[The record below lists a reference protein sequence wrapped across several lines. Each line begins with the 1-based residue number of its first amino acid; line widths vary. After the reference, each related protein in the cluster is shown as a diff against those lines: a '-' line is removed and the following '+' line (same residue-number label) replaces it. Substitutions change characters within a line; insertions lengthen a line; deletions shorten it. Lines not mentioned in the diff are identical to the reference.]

1 MEAILGAIITGLL
14 LGMVYGLAAVGL
26 NLIFG
31 VLKIINL
38 SHGAFIA
45 LGMFG
50 AFYLFGYFGLLPF
63 LSTIPVF
70 VVILII
76 GIFLYFLAIRRV
88 MGRQEL
94 STLLV
99 TYSISLIIIGLGTF
113 FFTTNPR
120 SIDIPWESVNIFG
133 VFVPMTRIVALFIA
147 IICAFILYIFLYK
160 TWVGKAVRAVSM
172 NMVAAEYMGV
182 NSHLILSITFGIG
195 IGIASIAGAIIA
207 SIFPFTI
214 LSGGVYELKSF
225 VICVLGGL
233 GNPFG
238 AIAGG
243 LILGLME
250 SVLSLK
256 VPVGIVP
263 FLEFLLLVIMLLVK
277 PEGIF
282 GRRG

>member
-1 MEAILGAIITGLL
+1 VEALLAAIITGLL

-50 AFYLFGYFGLLPF
+50 AYYHFQYFGLIPF
-63 LSTIPVF
+63 VSVIPVF

-76 GIFLYFLAIRRV
+76 GILLYFIAIRRV

-94 STLLV
+94 STLLI
-99 TYSISLIIIGLGTF
+99 TYSISLIIVGLGTF

-120 SIDIPWESVNIFG
+120 SIDIPWESIRIFS
-133 VFVPMTRIVALFIA
+133 VYIPATRIVALFLA
-147 IICAFILYIFLYK
+147 IICTFLLYLFLYK
-160 TWVGKAVRAVSM
+160 TWIGKAVRAVSM
-172 NMVAAEYMGV
+172 NRVAAEYMGV
-182 NSHLILSITFGIG
+182 NSHVILATSFGIG
-195 IGIASIAGAIIA
+195 IGIAAIAGVVIA

-243 LILGLME
+243 LILGLVE

-256 VPVGIVP
+256 IPVGIVP
-263 FLEFLLLVIMLLVK
+263 FIEFILLVLMLLVK

-282 GRRG
+282 GRR

>member
-1 MEAILGAIITGLL
+1 MEALLAAIITGLL

-50 AFYLFGYFGLLPF
+50 AYYLFQYFGLIPF
-63 LSTIPVF
+63 VSVIPVF

-76 GIFLYFLAIRRV
+76 GILLYFIAIRRV

-94 STLLV
+94 STLLI
-99 TYSISLIIIGLGTF
+99 TYSISLIIVGLGTF

-120 SIDIPWESVNIFG
+120 SIDIPWESIRIFS
-133 VFVPMTRIVALFIA
+133 VYIPATRIVALFLA
-147 IICAFILYIFLYK
+147 IICTFLLYLFLYK
-160 TWVGKAVRAVSM
+160 TWIGKAVRAVSM
-172 NMVAAEYMGV
+172 NRVAAEYMGV
-182 NSHLILSITFGIG
+182 NSHVILATSFGIG
-195 IGIASIAGAIIA
+195 IGIAAIAGVVIA

-243 LILGLME
+243 LILGLVE

-256 VPVGIVP
+256 IPVGIVP
-263 FLEFLLLVIMLLVK
+263 FIEFILLVLMLLVK

-282 GRRG
+282 GRR

>member
-1 MEAILGAIITGLL
+1 VEALLAAIITGLL

-50 AFYLFGYFGLLPF
+50 AYYLFQYFGLIPF
-63 LSTIPVF
+63 VSVIPVF

-76 GIFLYFLAIRRV
+76 GILLYFIAIRRV

-94 STLLV
+94 STLLI
-99 TYSISLIIIGLGTF
+99 TYSISLIIVGLGTF

-120 SIDIPWESVNIFG
+120 SIDIPWESIRIFS
-133 VFVPMTRIVALFIA
+133 VYIPATRIVALFLA
-147 IICAFILYIFLYK
+147 IICTFLLYLFLYK
-160 TWVGKAVRAVSM
+160 TWIGKAVRAVSM
-172 NMVAAEYMGV
+172 NRVAAEYMGV
-182 NSHLILSITFGIG
+182 NSHVILATSFGIG
-195 IGIASIAGAIIA
+195 IGIAAIAGVVIA

-243 LILGLME
+243 LILGLVE

-256 VPVGIVP
+256 IPVGIVP
-263 FLEFLLLVIMLLVK
+263 FIEFILLVLMLLVK

-282 GRRG
+282 GRR